1 MIVNNNKKNY
11 ILTFLEIL
19 QTQAFYISTAYQTSH
34 DMGDKKTF
42 YTCPIYFGENY
53 YIGDEVL
60 RRQYLQYT
68 DRSDA
73 AVTEVTVTHC
83 TDRRCSY
90 WTPFNSAPDKPARND
105 DENVVKIELGSS
117 NSVGP
122 AKSELGGCNPI
133 EMIEST
139 DAMGPLNIMAAIIP
153 FESTWSTAAADVD
166 HLSWKSSSGS
176 SFEVYFD
183 DDEDESGESDN

>member
-1 MIVNNNKKNY
+1 
-11 ILTFLEIL
+11 
-19 QTQAFYISTAYQTSH
+19 
-34 DMGDKKTF
+34 MGDKKIF
-42 YTCPIYFGENY
+42 YTCPIYFGENW

-60 RRQYLQYT
+60 CRQYLQYK

-90 WTPFNSAPDKPARND
+90 WTPFNSAPDEPAGNG
-105 DENVVKIELGSS
+105 DEHVVKIELGGS
-117 NSVGP
+117 NSVGPVKSELGSGNPVGP

-166 HLSWKSSSGS
+166 HLSWKSASGS
-176 SFEVYFD
+176 SFEVHFD
-183 DDEDESGESDN
+183 DDDDESGESDN